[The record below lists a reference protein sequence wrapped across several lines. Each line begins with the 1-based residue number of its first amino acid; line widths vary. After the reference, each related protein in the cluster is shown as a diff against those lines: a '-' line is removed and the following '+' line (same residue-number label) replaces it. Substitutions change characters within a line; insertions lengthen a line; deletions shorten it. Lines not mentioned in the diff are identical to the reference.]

1 VMDWLSYMRNL
12 FVRPT
17 VDVAVHLDGTHDSV
31 AHEEEGRRRVEEVK
45 DCVLERA
52 ARIMRMAR
60 ERGPE
65 W

>member
-1 VMDWLSYMRNL
+1 MDWLSYMRNL

-17 VDVAVHLDGTHDSV
+17 VDVSVMMDRTHETV
-31 AHEEEGRRRVEEVK
+31 AREEEGRRRVEEVK

>member
-1 VMDWLSYMRNL
+1 MGWLNQMKQL

-17 VDVAVHLDGTHDSV
+17 VDVAVSMDRTHETV
-31 AHEEEGRRRVEEVK
+31 AREEEGRRRVEEVK

-52 ARIMRMAR
+52 AKIMKMAR